1 MHIHGVHAY
10 PPTVQKHIPKMQQQ
24 QQTLSLADILD
35 DPNTDWSDIRNAI
48 KTNGRGSFLGGPGDS
63 GGDGKKKKKMV
74 SRVTTNAGL
83 LNVLHLELESM
94 RQNGNA
100 DANANGHKKNK
111 NGRDDI
117 DNDRPLPLLL
127 FHSPVINNNNDDDDD
142 DGGGLISMNKLLTA
156 VNDNDDSIIEDRN
169 QTLDATDTDT
179 DIEPGNINMSISSS
193 DRGSSPKSHIQIN
206 EVRFGS
212 ITDSTEQHQQQ
223 QYCQRNLMSSAEE
236 GEETSTSKT
245 NNTTLERRHSDT
257 TQQAS
262 NKKSTATTAASLS
275 DDDDDNNIKRQHQF
289 KKKNKKKF
297 FGITE
302 VQFRGCSSTRGTSR
316 GEHEHDVIEDVDAN
330 TDDLNDNNNDDD
342 DDYAGEREVQK
353 VVSSRRIMPA
363 KLYSKRRASLD
374 SVAEDVQ
381 ATLGD
386 LATTT
391 ANNNCLIAN
400 QLE

>member
-1 MHIHGVHAY
+1 
-10 PPTVQKHIPKMQQQ
+10 
-24 QQTLSLADILD
+24 
-35 DPNTDWSDIRNAI
+35 
-48 KTNGRGSFLGGPGDS
+48 
-63 GGDGKKKKKMV
+63 
-74 SRVTTNAGL
+74 
-83 LNVLHLELESM
+83 
-94 RQNGNA
+94 
-100 DANANGHKKNK
+100 
-111 NGRDDI
+111 
-117 DNDRPLPLLL
+117 
-127 FHSPVINNNNDDDDD
+127 
-142 DGGGLISMNKLLTA
+142 
-156 VNDNDDSIIEDRN
+156 
-169 QTLDATDTDT
+169 
-179 DIEPGNINMSISSS
+179 
-193 DRGSSPKSHIQIN
+193 
-206 EVRFGS
+206 
-212 ITDSTEQHQQQ
+212 
-223 QYCQRNLMSSAEE
+223 MSSAEE

-275 DDDDDNNIKRQHQF
+275 DDDDADDNNIKRQHQLK
-289 KKKNKKKF
+289 KKKNTKKF

-316 GEHEHDVIEDVDAN
+316 GEHEHDVIDDVDAN
-330 TDDLNDNNNDDD
+330 TDDLDDNNNNTNDC
-342 DDYAGEREVQK
+342 AGEREVQK